1 MMRFLLLVDLFLL
14 NCSTPCWGHHLL
26 NPSGLVE
33 YIITHGEVHQ
43 SVGITRRVTWM
54 LMPLLDVPMAS
65 PLRPSLIPGPF
76 SIFILS
82 RSFLHTLSLF
92 PLLLCLS
99 VHFHQPRTIAS
110 LHFLIFILF
119 PFLLR
124 ILPLF
129 FLTLTP
135 LLLFLL
141 HLLGVPLLSSVL
153 PSLSS
158 FSSSL
163 FRTLFL

>member
-1 MMRFLLLVDLFLL
+1 MRFLLLVDLFLL

-26 NPSGLVE
+26 NPSGFVE
-33 YIITHGEVHQ
+33 YIINRGEVHQ
-43 SVGITRRVTWM
+43 SVGITWQVTWI
-54 LMPLLDVPMAS
+54 LMPLPDVPITS

-76 SIFILS
+76 LIFILS
-82 RSFLHTLSLF
+82 RSFLHTLPLF

-99 VHFHQPRTIAS
+99 VQFHQPR

-124 ILPLF
+124 ILPSF
-129 FLTLTP
+129 FLTLAP
-135 LLLFLL
+135 L
-141 HLLGVPLLSSVL
+141 HLLLLYLLGFPLLSSVL

-158 FSSSL
+158 FSSSF